1 MVTLADV
8 ARHAGVS
15 ASTVSYVLS
24 GKRSI
29 SAPTRERIQHSID
42 ALGYRPHAGARA
54 LASSRTDILA
64 LMMPLRTGLYVPVM
78 MEIAMAVTTTA
89 RSHGYDVLLLTGEEG
104 PEAVRRVEGSA
115 IADAMIV
122 MDVELDDPRLPCLLA
137 AERPAV
143 LIGLPA
149 ATADAA
155 GDATDSAGL
164 DCVDL
169 DFEAAGARCVQH
181 LAGLGHTRIAVLGEP
196 PAVYARGTGYAART
210 LTGLRAA
217 ADAYGV
223 GLLHRPVD
231 GTYAAVSAAVTRVF
245 EERPGTTALV
255 VQNEAAVEPLLA
267 VLRHQGRAVPE
278 DVSVVAICPDQV
290 AVHASVPLTAVSV
303 PAQEM
308 GRLAVE
314 RLVARLGGEPARGTE
329 LIVPRLTERASTG
342 RAAGAGG
349 VGTGPAT
356 GAVPAV
362 PSGPAV
368 PAVPSGPAAT
378 PAGHAAGPVAPSVP
392 AAPAKSRS
400 AGPTG
405 TSAGPAGTAGGSG
418 ATPAGPTS
426 APAGPVASDG
436 STQGRRGRGGR

>member
-122 MDVELDDPRLPCLLA
+122 MDVELDDPRLPCLQE
-137 AERPAV
+137 AERPSV

-149 ATADAA
+149 ASAEAA
-155 GDATDSAGL
+155 SSTGL

-169 DFEAAGARCVQH
+169 DFEAAGVRCVEH
-181 LAGLGHTRIAVLGEP
+181 LAGLGHTAIAVLGEP
-196 PAVYARGTGYAART
+196 PAVYARGTGFAART
-210 LTGLRAA
+210 LAGLRAA

-223 GLLHRPVD
+223 GLLHRPVE
-231 GTYAAVSAAVTRVF
+231 GTYAAVAAAVTRVF

-267 VLRHQGRAVPE
+267 LLRHQGRAVPE
-278 DVSVVAICPDQV
+278 DVSVAAICPDQV
-290 AVHASVPLTAVSV
+290 AAHASVPLTAVSV

-308 GRLAVE
+308 GRLRRPQEVE
-314 RLVARLGGEPARGTE
+314 HPVAGRG
-329 LIVPRLTERASTG
+329 RH
-342 RAAGAGG
+342 GAGI
-349 VGTGPAT
+349 
-356 GAVPAV
+356 
-362 PSGPAV
+362 
-368 PAVPSGPAAT
+368 
-378 PAGHAAGPVAPSVP
+378 
-392 AAPAKSRS
+392 R
-400 AGPTG
+400 
-405 TSAGPAGTAGGSG
+405 
-418 ATPAGPTS
+418 
-426 APAGPVASDG
+426 
-436 STQGRRGRGGR
+436 RGGRALGQGGRRRWPGRTARPRRAAASVVSTIDTISQVSVRTPSWAPVATPKTGTTTPATA